1 MKYRLQC
8 NFCSETF
15 VHIGSAFP
23 THCPLCFAYVGLD
36 GKPEV
41 NLPFLSKAV
50 NKTPD
55 ALNRQMETMADERR
69 YLAAEMTG
77 NPVSDFN
84 SMKHTNMRDG
94 LKAGDTSYVP
104 IQQTAPED
112 MRATFGNGAGGQID
126 PNILA
131 GVSSGGSP
139 KMGSREVMPSVNN
152 WHRQNAHRIVS
163 KGTQGKH

>member
-1 MKYRLQC
+1 MKYRLKC

-15 VHIGSAFP
+15 VHIGNAFP
-23 THCPLCFAYVGLD
+23 ERCPLCFAYVGLD

-41 NLPFLSKAV
+41 NLPFLSKSV

-55 ALNRQMETMADERR
+55 VLNRQMEVAAENRR

-84 SMKHTNMRDG
+84 NMKHTNMKDG
-94 LKAGDTSYVP
+94 LREGDNSFSPV
-104 IQQTAPED
+104 QQETPQEL
-112 MRATFGNGAGGQID
+112 RATFGDGSGGQVD

-131 GVSSGGSP
+131 GVSSGTSP
-139 KMGSREVMPSVNN
+139 RMGSREVMPSVNN
-152 WHRQNAHRIVS
+152 WHRQNAHRVVM

>member
-15 VHIGSAFP
+15 VHIGSSFP
-23 THCPLCFAYVGLD
+23 SHCPLCFAYVGLD

-41 NLPFLSKAV
+41 NLPFLSKAA

-55 ALNRQMETMADERR
+55 ALNRQMEEGARNR
-69 YLAAEMTG
+69 QYLASEMTG
-77 NPVSDFN
+77 NPVSDFD

-104 IQQTAPED
+104 TRQPKTDDLA
-112 MRATFGNGAGGQID
+112 ATFGNGQGGQVD
-126 PNILA
+126 PAILQ
-131 GVSSGGSP
+131 GVRTGGNP
-139 KMGSREVMPSVNN
+139 NFGSKQIPSVNN
-152 WHRQNAHRIVS
+152 WHRQNAHRVVS
-163 KGTQGKH
+163 RGTQAKY

>member
-1 MKYRLQC
+1 MKYRIQC

-15 VHIGSAFP
+15 VQHGQVYPKA
-23 THCPLCFAYVGLD
+23 CPLCGAYIGLD

-41 NLPFLSKAV
+41 SLPFLSKSV

-55 ALNRQMETMADERR
+55 ALNRQMETAAENRR
-69 YLAAEMTG
+69 YLASEMTG

-84 SMKHTNMRDG
+84 NMKHTNMKDG
-94 LKAGDTSYVP
+94 LREGDNSFSPV
-104 IQQTAPED
+104 QQETPPEL
-112 MRATFGNGAGGQID
+112 RATFGNGSGGQVD

-131 GVSSGGSP
+131 GVRSGGNP
-139 KMGSREVMPSVNN
+139 NYGATQIPSVNN
-152 WHRQNAHRIVS
+152 WHRQNAHRVVM